1 VNEMSRTEIEPTSAG
16 LRRGDEVRVMA
27 GRDKGKTGR
36 VLSIDPRTRR
46 ITVEHAAMIKR
57 HTRADSSKNVKGGVV
72 EREGSM
78 AISNVM
84 LVCPACAKHTRTGRK
99 EMPDGTKV
107 RVCRRCG
114 TTLEK

>member
-1 VNEMSRTEIEPTSAG
+1 MGRIEIEPSSSG
-16 LRRGDEVRVMA
+16 LRKGDEVRVMS

-46 ITVEHAAMIKR
+46 ITVEHANIIKR

-72 EREGSM
+72 EREGSI

-84 LVCPACAKHTRTGRK
+84 LVCPACNKHARLGHK
-99 EMPDGTKV
+99 VMPDGTKV

>member
-1 VNEMSRTEIEPTSAG
+1 VNDMSRMELEPSSAG
-16 LRRGDEVRVMA
+16 LRKGDEVRVMA

-46 ITVEHAAMIKR
+46 VTVEHANIIKR
-57 HTRADSSKNVKGGVV
+57 HTRADSSKNIKGGVV
-72 EREGSM
+72 EREGPM

-84 LVCPACAKHTRTGRK
+84 LVCPACAKHARTGRK
-99 EMPDGTKV
+99 LMPDGTKV